1 MAPSELLAK
10 KRRLIE
16 ALSRLD
22 RLIVAFS
29 GGVDSS
35 FLLMAAQEAIPD
47 RVVAVTA
54 TSPLYPQRETN
65 DARAFAEACGIRHMT
80 IASEAL
86 SVPEVLAN
94 TEQRCYHCK
103 RNLFSSLRKLADD
116 MGIRNIAHGANTD
129 DLEDF
134 RPGFRAAR
142 EMGIHAPLLD
152 ADLSKRE
159 IRAISREMGLS
170 TWDKPAMACLASRIP
185 FHTSLSLEALAAVDR
200 AETLLI
206 ELGIRSCRVRYHGPV
221 ARIEVDPSRFGV
233 VMSDGNRKRILE
245 HFKAAGFRHVAI
257 DLEGYRQGSMNPE
270 RKKDEEMT

>member
-1 MAPSELLAK
+1 MSPPDLLTK

-16 ALSRLD
+16 SLSRLD

-54 TSPLYPQRETN
+54 TSPLYPQRETD
-65 DARAFAEACGIRHMT
+65 DAIAFAEGHGIRHMT
-80 IASEAL
+80 IVSDAL

-94 TEQRCYHCK
+94 TAQRCYHCK
-103 RNLFSSLRKLADD
+103 RNLFSGLRKLADD
-116 MGIRNIAHGANTD
+116 MGICNIAHGANTD

-142 EMGIHAPLLD
+142 EMGIQAPLLD
-152 ADLSKRE
+152 ADLSKAE
-159 IRAISREMGLS
+159 IRTLSREMGLS

-185 FHTSLSLEALAAVDR
+185 FETPLSLEALGAVDR
-200 AETLLI
+200 AEALLI
-206 ELGIRSCRVRYHGPV
+206 ELGIRSCRVRYHGTV
-221 ARIEVDPSRFGV
+221 ARIEIEPSRFGV
-233 VMSDGNRKRILE
+233 VVSEGNRKRILE
-245 HFKAAGFRHVAI
+245 HFKAAGFRHVAL